1 MEWKV
6 TYPIGWLKTLGGI
19 VQIMDLLRSK
29 EELDIVVLETINSC
43 HYVKQIK
50 KKIIF
55 KKVFFKLKRKFEDDS
70 IFQKKC
76 AHVPFFYLVNVE

>member
-1 MEWKV
+1 MEWNV

-19 VQIMDLLRSK
+19 DQIMDLLRSK

-50 KKIIF
+50 KFCIF
-55 KKVFFKLKRKFEDDS
+55 KKFFFKLERKFEDD
-70 IFQKKC
+70 
-76 AHVPFFYLVNVE
+76 